1 MSNLDFL
8 PVEVARHVVSL
19 LNETEKKLQMV
30 KNFLDQNADTIE
42 IIEAMDKIAE
52 FRSKI
57 SKYHGI

>member
-8 PVEVARHVVSL
+8 PFEVARHIVSL
-19 LNETEKKLQMV
+19 LDEAEKNLHMV
-30 KNFLDQNADTIE
+30 KNFLDPNADMIE

-57 SKYHGI
+57 SNYHGI

>member
-8 PVEVARHVVSL
+8 PVAVERHIISL
-19 LNETEKKLQMV
+19 LNESENNLHMV
-30 KNFLDQNADTIE
+30 KNFLDPNAETIE

-57 SKYHGI
+57 TKYHGA